1 MTTNAGPLLG
11 RVALITGGSRGIGRA
26 TALILAARG
35 AAVAPLARTKEDVEA
50 TRTAIHEAGGR
61 TTGLSLIV
69 DVRDAAGL
77 ATAAHRA
84 ARELGPIDILVVAAG
99 VARFRTI
106 LETTPAEWD
115 EQLAVNLTG
124 AWNAVRAVLPGMIEQ
139 GRGDIVLIA
148 SVAARKAFAN
158 CGAYG
163 ASKAGLVMMGD
174 VLREETRR
182 HGVRVTSILAGATET
197 EIWGSTLPAPPER
210 LMSPDLVGEA
220 IADVVA
226 LPLRGSIEEI
236 VLRPPLGDL

>member
-1 MTTNAGPLLG
+1 MTVI
-11 RVALITGGSRGIGRA
+11 R
-26 TALILAARG
+26 
-35 AAVAPLARTKEDVEA
+35 
-50 TRTAIHEAGGR
+50 EAGGR

-77 ATAAHRA
+77 ADAARRA
-84 ARELGPIDILVVAAG
+84 ALELGPIDILVVAAG
-99 VARFRTI
+99 VARFRTL

-163 ASKAGLVMMGD
+163 ASKAGLVMMGN

-197 EIWGSTLPAPPER
+197 EIWGSTLPAPPAR